1 MKKNNLL
8 KIVALCCILLSG
20 FSTFAQDA
28 HLSKMVDQMF
38 EATSNK
44 DYDVMLDT
52 THPMLFE
59 MMSRSELKKVLQS
72 TFEGNDEFTVEM
84 FKKAPIYTLSEIFI
98 DEDKKAEYAFVVYD
112 LPMTMIFHKEEFDEE
127 GQAMMSAAFEQQNME
142 AEFVSANTINLIQR
156 NAMNILIKDEST
168 DNKWVIINY
177 DQNLKMMF
185 GHILPASVFEKAETY
200 LQNFTTK

>member
-28 HLSKMVDQMF
+28 PLSKMVDQMF
-38 EATSNK
+38 ESTINK
-44 DYDVMLDT
+44 DYDALLDT

-59 MMSRSELKKVLQS
+59 IMSRGELKKVLQS
-72 TFEGNDEFTVEM
+72 TFEGNDELTIEM
-84 FKKAPIYTLSEIFI
+84 YKKKPLYTLSETFI
-98 DEDKKAEYAFVVYD
+98 DEDNKAKYAFVVYD
-112 LPMTMIFHKEEFDEE
+112 LPMTMTFHQQDFDEE
-127 GQAMMSAAFEQQNME
+127 GQAMMSAVFEQQNVE
-142 AEFVSANTINLIQR
+142 AEFVSANTINLVKH
-156 NAMNILIKDEST
+156 NVVNILIKDENT